1 MDSKSVPAR
10 GIPDGAEA
18 EKIDR
23 QAQAEELNEGDEV
36 ARLTRQV
43 EEYLTGLRY
52 LQADF
57 ENYKKRVAREK
68 EDVVRY
74 ANEGLILELIDVY
87 ENLERAVANARK
99 AGDGQMAK
107 GLEMIYAQMA
117 ATLTKHG
124 LKPIEAVGKK
134 FDPHLH
140 EAMMQEASQE
150 VEEGTILDEFQRG
163 YMLYSKVI
171 RYAKVKVSKR

>member
-1 MDSKSVPAR
+1 MDSKSVP
-10 GIPDGAEA
+10 GGDES
-18 EKIDR
+18 EKINR
-23 QAQAEELNEGDEV
+23 QEQATAEEPNEGDEV

-74 ANEGLILELIDVY
+74 ANEGLILELIDAY
-87 ENLERAVANARK
+87 ENMERAVANAK
-99 AGDGQMAK
+99 KSGDGQMAK
-107 GLEMIYAQMA
+107 GLEMIYAQMS
-117 ATLTKHG
+117 ATLSRHG

-134 FDPHLH
+134 FDPRLH
-140 EAMMQEASQE
+140 EAMMQEASE
-150 VEEGTILDEFQRG
+150 DVEEGTILDEFQRG
-163 YMLYSKVI
+163 YMLHSKVI
-171 RYAKVKVSKR
+171 RCAKVKVSKR

>member
-1 MDSKSVPAR
+1 MDSKSVPGR
-10 GIPDGAEA
+10 DDA
-18 EKIDR
+18 EKMDR

-74 ANEGLILELIDVY
+74 ANEGLILELIEVY
-87 ENLERAVANARK
+87 ENMERAVANAK
-99 AGDGQMAK
+99 KSGDGQMAR

-117 ATLTKHG
+117 STLTKHG
-124 LKPIEAVGKK
+124 LKPIEAVGKM

-163 YMLYSKVI
+163 YMLHSKVI

>member
-1 MDSKSVPAR
+1 MDSKSVPGR

-18 EKIDR
+18 EKMER
-23 QAQAEELNEGDEV
+23 QVQAEEQTEGDEV

-68 EDVVRY
+68 EDVVKY

-87 ENLERAVANARK
+87 ENMERAVANAK
-99 AGDGQMAK
+99 KSGDGQMAK

-117 ATLTKHG
+117 STLAQHG

-140 EAMMQEASQE
+140 EAMMQEASQD
-150 VEEGTILDEFQRG
+150 VDEGTILDEFQRG
-163 YMLYSKVI
+163 YTLYSKVI
-171 RYAKVKVSKR
+171 RYAKVKVSK

>member
-1 MDSKSVPAR
+1 MDSKSVP
-10 GIPDGAEA
+10 GGDEVPCGEKA
-18 EKIDR
+18 EKMER
-23 QAQAEELNEGDEV
+23 QVAEEKIEGDEV

-74 ANEGLILELIDVY
+74 ANEGLIVELLDVY

-99 AGDGQMAK
+99 SGDGQMAR

-117 ATLTKHG
+117 ATLSKHG
-124 LKPIEAVGKK
+124 LKPIETVGKT

-140 EAMMQEASQE
+140 EAMMQEVSQD

-163 YMLYSKVI
+163 YTLYSKVI

>member
-1 MDSKSVPAR
+1 MDSNIIST
-10 GIPDGAEA
+10 GD
-18 EKIDR
+18 EKDEKT
-23 QAQAEELNEGDEV
+23 QQEQTEENNNGNEV

-68 EDVVRY
+68 EEIVRY
-74 ANEGLILELIDVY
+74 ANEGLIIELIDVY
-87 ENLERAVANARK
+87 ENLERAATNAK
-99 AGDGQMAK
+99 NADNEQMTR
-107 GLEMIYAQMA
+107 GLEMIYAQMSS
-117 ATLTKHG
+117 TFTKYG
-124 LKPIEAVGKK
+124 VKPIETEGKM

-140 EAMMQEASQE
+140 EAIMQDSSQD
-150 VEEGTILDEFQRG
+150 VEDGMILEEYQRG
-163 YMLYSKVI
+163 YMLHSKVI

>member
-1 MDSKSVPAR
+1 MDSKSVP
-10 GIPDGAEA
+10 GGDEA
-18 EKIDR
+18 EKMER
-23 QAQAEELNEGDEV
+23 QVMAEETIEGDEV

-74 ANEGLILELIDVY
+74 ANEGLIIELIEVY
-87 ENLERAVANARK
+87 ENLERAVATAK
-99 AGDGQMAK
+99 KSGDGQMAK

-117 ATLTKHG
+117 LTLTRHG
-124 LKPIEAVGKK
+124 LKPIETEGKM

-140 EAMMQEASQE
+140 EAMMQELSQD

>member
-1 MDSKSVPAR
+1 MDSNIIST
-10 GIPDGAEA
+10 GD
-18 EKIDR
+18 EKDEKT
-23 QAQAEELNEGDEV
+23 QQEQTEENNNGNEV

-68 EDVVRY
+68 EEIVRY
-74 ANEGLILELIDVY
+74 ANEGLIIELIDVY
-87 ENLERAVANARK
+87 ENLERAATNAK
-99 AGDGQMAK
+99 NVDNEQMAK
-107 GLEMIYAQMA
+107 GLEMIYAQMSSIF
-117 ATLTKHG
+117 TKYG
-124 LKPIEAVGKK
+124 VKPIETEGKM

-140 EAMMQEASQE
+140 EAIMQDSSQD
-150 VEEGTILDEFQRG
+150 VEDGMILEEYQRG
-163 YMLYSKVI
+163 YMLHSKVI

>member
-1 MDSKSVPAR
+1 MDSNIIPAE
-10 GIPDGAEA
+10 D
-18 EKIDR
+18 EKDEKT
-23 QAQAEELNEGDEV
+23 QQEQTEENDNGNNEV

-68 EDVVRY
+68 EEVVRY
-74 ANEGLILELIDVY
+74 ANEGLIIELIDVY
-87 ENLERAVANARK
+87 ENLERAAANAK
-99 AGDGQMAK
+99 TAADSEQMAR
-107 GLEMIYAQMA
+107 GLEMICAQTSA
-117 ATLTKHG
+117 ILTKYG
-124 LKPIEAVGKK
+124 VKPIDTEGKM

-140 EAMMQEASQE
+140 EAIMQDSSQD
-150 VEEGTILDEFQRG
+150 VEDGMVLEEYQRG
-163 YMLYSKVI
+163 YMLHSKVI

>member
-1 MDSKSVPAR
+1 MDSKSVP
-10 GIPDGAEA
+10 GGDDTV
-18 EKIDR
+18 KMDR

-57 ENYKKRVAREK
+57 ENYKKRVVREK

-74 ANEGLILELIDVY
+74 ANEGLIVELIEVY
-87 ENLERAVANARK
+87 ENLERAVANAK
-99 AGDGQMAK
+99 KSGDGQMAR

-117 ATLTKHG
+117 STLTKHG
-124 LKPIEAVGKK
+124 LKPIEAVGKM

-140 EAMMQEASQE
+140 EAMMQEVSQD

-163 YMLYSKVI
+163 YMLHSKVI